1 MGLVIADRNEYD
13 GLQVNPSPNETLSM
27 TTAAFNDI
35 PGTYVFTGER
45 AMRGRH
51 LNRFCM
57 SLMNPANRARFKA
70 DERAYLDEWPMSESQ
85 KQAVLKRD
93 YEALLEEGGNIF
105 FVLKIAAV
113 DGRSTQS
120 VAASLAGQS
129 QEEYAAMMRNGGRS
143 PVGLRSISGRF

>member
-1 MGLVIADRNEYD
+1 MDLSVAVRNQYD
-13 GLQVNPSPNETLSM
+13 DSM
-27 TTAAFNDI
+27 STPTFQDI

-45 AMRGRH
+45 AIQGRH

-57 SLMNPANRARFKA
+57 SLMSPGNRARFKA

-85 KQAVLKRD
+85 KVAVIGRD
-93 YEALLEEGGNIF
+93 FGALLDLGGNIF

-113 DGRSTQS
+113 DGRTTQS

-129 QEEYAAMMRNGGRS
+129 TQEFAEMMRSGGRN
-143 PVGLRSISGRF
+143 PIGLRSVSGRF